1 MSIIKTDDNINNLI
15 TNNSLT
21 EEQFDLML
29 NQTVNSD
36 IFQISSLQFNISSDH
51 SKDLEIYEPPE
62 TSIEKIKQELNDM
75 NFFEE
80 SNENHFQEYDSVGNV
95 DNIDIG
101 NRKSLIEIY
110 EKNKSIDSIQSIK
123 INNSLNLSL
132 SNSFDA
138 ERNTSKDTIKAI
150 SKSPEND
157 FSFQNEHSIIGNSEK
172 NQSQHIVMNDINNS
186 GVSSILLSKSRNSKD
201 HNSLLFDKKDIKENN
216 YEKKQNDLNNSNQ
229 KLTKP
234 PLPSNYISSQST
246 ILDSSIVN
254 NNEILNKNQ
263 NSLPNMDK
271 TDSLNKSTISENG
284 ANNLINNSTLN
295 KVNETSNVN
304 ILNRSQ
310 SSNKSLLNNIV
321 EESNIN
327 SLNKSQSSNRSLVN
341 NIIEKNNNKSDIF
354 NKSHNSKSPLKKELT
369 SSTLYTKEQ
378 NSLHDIVNY
387 HDVSFDKHS
396 IYEYINN
403 MNKENNTKDINNL
416 VLKELTEECKHL
428 KNLNEVQLKLN
439 KELESKLELKNQENK
454 NEINNLKEKYENMIS
469 NIQEIDNK
477 KTVLLHNKIKLL
489 ENQLIE
495 TNESQVQIASIQRN
509 FQEQQELNILNIKND
524 LLKKYEDQIQEII
537 EDKENFMKKVEMD
550 HQKKQ
555 TEFMKEKSHL
565 QDEIVNMKE
574 EVEEKNKQI
583 LELKTLLEKK
593 PITNDFSQQYDKG
606 LEETQ
611 KKLDIYKTEVDAVRS
626 LLYSNISYPNPN
638 INSENEQNQGQD
650 QDQSQSNDNIE
661 STNHKK
667 SHENYLKSLSLSQ
680 LLKTYIQQINHD
692 KEQINKLKMI
702 DKNKDN
708 YVNEME
714 QQIKNLESTQKQIML
729 ENQNSVAFVENK
741 YLNEINEQ
749 KKRYENE
756 LNELRNK
763 YEKVIEELQIKSE
776 QIEEIASKKSYPE
789 SSLSELM
796 QIYPNEFE
804 DFKNEIESVVWKKL
818 DEAWHE
824 RFREDL
830 TTASARITQHCS
842 EAYASAIAKLKTQS
856 IAFKNKLENE
866 FEKKFRKYVEERN
879 KETNHL
885 QHKYEQNQK
894 ELEELKKQLSESK
907 KTVKSLTQVTYKHS
921 QAEEKYQQ
929 ALLDMKALY
938 KSRLKKMYEDI
949 SKKKKEWIDQK
960 IENEREWE
968 NKFNKLKSEY
978 YNKIKQTE
986 NELKI
991 IKSQIPLK
999 QRTFKNINELEDQP
1013 DRESLNNA
1021 YTESE
1026 FYSNADDESFLTTTN
1041 PNMKYYSRN

>member
-1 MSIIKTDDNINNLI
+1 M
-15 TNNSLT
+15 
-21 EEQFDLML
+21 
-29 NQTVNSD
+29 
-36 IFQISSLQFNISSDH
+36 
-51 SKDLEIYEPPE
+51 
-62 TSIEKIKQELNDM
+62 
-75 NFFEE
+75 
-80 SNENHFQEYDSVGNV
+80 
-95 DNIDIG
+95 
-101 NRKSLIEIY
+101 
-110 EKNKSIDSIQSIK
+110 
-123 INNSLNLSL
+123 
-132 SNSFDA
+132 
-138 ERNTSKDTIKAI
+138 
-150 SKSPEND
+150 
-157 FSFQNEHSIIGNSEK
+157 
-172 NQSQHIVMNDINNS
+172 
-186 GVSSILLSKSRNSKD
+186 
-201 HNSLLFDKKDIKENN
+201 
-216 YEKKQNDLNNSNQ
+216 
-229 KLTKP
+229 
-234 PLPSNYISSQST
+234 
-246 ILDSSIVN
+246 
-254 NNEILNKNQ
+254 
-263 NSLPNMDK
+263 
-271 TDSLNKSTISENG
+271 
-284 ANNLINNSTLN
+284 
-295 KVNETSNVN
+295 
-304 ILNRSQ
+304 
-310 SSNKSLLNNIV
+310 
-321 EESNIN
+321 
-327 SLNKSQSSNRSLVN
+327 
-341 NIIEKNNNKSDIF
+341 
-354 NKSHNSKSPLKKELT
+354 
-369 SSTLYTKEQ
+369 
-378 NSLHDIVNY
+378 
-387 HDVSFDKHS
+387 
-396 IYEYINN
+396 
-403 MNKENNTKDINNL
+403 
-416 VLKELTEECKHL
+416 
-428 KNLNEVQLKLN
+428 
-439 KELESKLELKNQENK
+439 
-454 NEINNLKEKYENMIS
+454 KEKYENMIS

-907 KTVKSLTQVTYKHS
+907 VHTQIYI
-921 QAEEKYQQ
+921 Y
-929 ALLDMKALY
+929 LY
-938 KSRLKKMYEDI
+938 
-949 SKKKKEWIDQK
+949 
-960 IENEREWE
+960 
-968 NKFNKLKSEY
+968 
-978 YNKIKQTE
+978 
-986 NELKI
+986 I
-991 IKSQIPLK
+991 II
-999 QRTFKNINELEDQP
+999 III
-1013 DRESLNNA
+1013 
-1021 YTESE
+1021 
-1026 FYSNADDESFLTTTN
+1026 
-1041 PNMKYYSRN
+1041 